1 MVKCFFFGFVERQIE
16 DMLMR
21 LENGEISEDDL
32 ESDGEDIPYYPS
44 REALAA
50 ELEDDE
56 EVLTGE
62 NNLEEFPDPPLVQ
75 DEQPIQ
81 DAQSSEQVE
90 AQATESLINLRHL
103 LWKKQSFPFDEN
115 NVKFVG
121 SEELPSSIM
130 ELQSPYQFFNYF
142 FTNQFMENIVTEST
156 RYAVQKQPDRPEL
169 FTVGDLRKYFGILIF
184 MSVYHYPNTRSY
196 WSNKFGFRHIKE
208 AMPVNKFEKMR
219 KLLHFNNN
227 DDHLP
232 VDHAQHDRLHKLRPV
247 INHLNEKFSSVT
259 IEQRL
264 SIDEQMCATKVGHFL
279 KQYLPNKPHKWG
291 FKLFVLCSLAGF
303 AYRFIIY
310 SGKEANEGLSNEH
323 NLGVVGQTVMNL
335 LSVVPRQRNHI
346 VYFDNYYT
354 SLPLM
359 YTLAKQGIHS
369 LGTIQRNRL
378 GKSCKLPTKQDVM
391 KSSVPRGSY
400 EEYVTNFEGIDM
412 TTVTWKDNKQVILA
426 STYVGACPVENIE
439 RFDKKEKKRISITC
453 PKLIKEYNMHMG
465 GVDLMDSFLGRYR
478 IRMKSRK
485 WYMRIFY
492 HLLDLTVINAWVLHK
507 KVEER
512 KGNHKNIMT
521 LADFRSE
528 LAETLCQYTPTN
540 TRGRPSTSAIREDQP
555 PPKMRKGKPIQVLPP
570 LEVRLDQ
577 VDHNIMR
584 TESRGRC
591 MMPSCNLL
599 SIIKCSKCNI
609 YLCCKKSKDC
619 FTHFHNSSVI

>member
-1 MVKCFFFGFVERQIE
+1 MDERQIE

-232 VDHAQHDRLHKLRPV
+232 
-247 INHLNEKFSSVT
+247 
-259 IEQRL
+259 
-264 SIDEQMCATKVGHFL
+264 
-279 KQYLPNKPHKWG
+279 
-291 FKLFVLCSLAGF
+291 
-303 AYRFIIY
+303 
-310 SGKEANEGLSNEH
+310 
-323 NLGVVGQTVMNL
+323 
-335 LSVVPRQRNHI
+335 
-346 VYFDNYYT
+346 
-354 SLPLM
+354 
-359 YTLAKQGIHS
+359 
-369 LGTIQRNRL
+369 
-378 GKSCKLPTKQDVM
+378 
-391 KSSVPRGSY
+391 
-400 EEYVTNFEGIDM
+400 
-412 TTVTWKDNKQVILA
+412 
-426 STYVGACPVENIE
+426 
-439 RFDKKEKKRISITC
+439 
-453 PKLIKEYNMHMG
+453 
-465 GVDLMDSFLGRYR
+465 
-478 IRMKSRK
+478 
-485 WYMRIFY
+485 
-492 HLLDLTVINAWVLHK
+492 
-507 KVEER
+507 
-512 KGNHKNIMT
+512 
-521 LADFRSE
+521 
-528 LAETLCQYTPTN
+528 
-540 TRGRPSTSAIREDQP
+540 
-555 PPKMRKGKPIQVLPP
+555 
-570 LEVRLDQ
+570 
-577 VDHNIMR
+577 
-584 TESRGRC
+584 
-591 MMPSCNLL
+591 
-599 SIIKCSKCNI
+599 
-609 YLCCKKSKDC
+609 
-619 FTHFHNSSVI
+619 